1 MEITAK
7 QLKQKIENGDK
18 VIVDFW
24 GNFCGPCKIMK
35 PTFEKV
41 SKEIMNENIGVEM
54 VTLDV
59 QTYQEYAM
67 ELGIKAVPT
76 IKSFANGVEISSKLG
91 IQSESQL
98 KEMAKTLIN
107 G

>member
-1 MEITAK
+1 MEITAE
-7 QLKQKIENGDK
+7 QLKEKIENGNK
-18 VIVDFW
+18 LIVDFW
-24 GNFCGPCKIMK
+24 GSFCGPCKMMK

-59 QTYQEYAM
+59 QIYQEYAM
-67 ELGIKAVPT
+67 ELGIRAVPT
-76 IKSFANGVEISSKLG
+76 IKSFANGVETSSKLG
-91 IQSESQL
+91 IQSETQL
-98 KEMAKTLIN
+98 KEMAKNLLN